1 MSTLK
6 IFASFEYHKDRHLK
20 NQFFAQAMTNTNHRI
35 HNSSLREDYPN
46 EEWKKKARAAVR
58 ECDVVVVLVGEDT
71 HNASGVVVETDMAR
85 SFDIPTFQ
93 IAQKGRPYKGLERL
107 EAPMRWRWKQINAK
121 LDEIAAKR

>member
-1 MSTLK
+1 M
-6 IFASFEYHKDRHLK
+6 
-20 NQFFAQAMTNTNHRI
+20 
-35 HNSSLREDYPN
+35 
-46 EEWKKKARAAVR
+46 
-58 ECDVVVVLVGEDT
+58 VVVLVGEDT

-93 IAQKGRPYKGLERL
+93 IAQKGRLYKGLERL